1 MCYVSL
7 VIGLGLMVQPSS
19 GAMQLANPVRKVISM
34 LQSMQTKVE
43 EEGKLELSLY
53 EKFMCYCKTGGSD
66 LSASIKEAEAKG
78 PAVTS
83 EIEASEGQLTQ
94 AKEDLKQAQVDR
106 TTAKKDIAEAQV
118 IREKEKTAYAKEA
131 KGYEANLAA
140 INKAIAALEK
150 GMAGSFLQTGAAQ
163 VLRRLALDKQ
173 EMLDVD
179 RQELLSFLSGQQHSG
194 YAPKSG
200 EVTGILKEMGSTMQ
214 KNLDDATATE
224 QAAIKSTDGLIAA
237 KEKEVEALTATIEAK
252 TKQIGELGVAIV
264 QMKEDLS
271 DTAAGLEEDK
281 KFFAQLDK
289 NCKSKEGEWAE
300 RSKTRAEELVALS
313 DTIKA
318 LNTDDALELFK
329 KTLPSAS
336 ASFMQVQLNASEM
349 QVRALATIRAAKQK
363 VDRKDLAGLD
373 LLVLALSGKRSL
385 NRGGFDQVIKM
396 CDDMVEVLKKEQV
409 DDDNKKEYCAQQLDA
424 AEEKHKELE
433 RIVSDTEKEIEAA
446 KEGIA
451 TLGEEIIALEKGIKA
466 LDKSVAQATEQRK
479 EEHVEY
485 QELMASDTAAKEL
498 LSFAKNRLNKF
509 YNPKLYQPAPEEKLS
524 ESDQIYVNYGGTVFA
539 QIASHSK
546 HEDIPSPPPETW
558 DAYAKKSEES
568 AGVIGMIDLL
578 IKDLDKELTEAKAEE
593 NTAQEDYEAMMQDSA
608 EKRTVDSKALSQK
621 ISTKADM
628 EGELEEHIGLKDTTT
643 KELMATLE
651 YTQSIHNECDWLLQY
666 YDMRKEARAGE
677 IDALEKAKAVLSG
690 ADYSL
695 LQVKGLRRRLK

>member
-1 MCYVSL
+1 
-7 VIGLGLMVQPSS
+7 
-19 GAMQLANPVRKVISM
+19 
-34 LQSMQTKVE
+34 
-43 EEGKLELSLY
+43 
-53 EKFMCYCKTGGSD
+53 
-66 LSASIKEAEAKG
+66 
-78 PAVTS
+78 
-83 EIEASEGQLTQ
+83 
-94 AKEDLKQAQVDR
+94 
-106 TTAKKDIAEAQV
+106 
-118 IREKEKTAYAKEA
+118 
-131 KGYEANLAA
+131 
-140 INKAIAALEK
+140 
-150 GMAGSFLQTGAAQ
+150 
-163 VLRRLALDKQ
+163 
-173 EMLDVD
+173 
-179 RQELLSFLSGQQHSG
+179 
-194 YAPKSG
+194 
-200 EVTGILKEMGSTMQ
+200 
-214 KNLDDATATE
+214 
-224 QAAIKSTDGLIAA
+224 
-237 KEKEVEALTATIEAK
+237 
-252 TKQIGELGVAIV
+252 
-264 QMKEDLS
+264 
-271 DTAAGLEEDK
+271 
-281 KFFAQLDK
+281 
-289 NCKSKEGEWAE
+289 
-300 RSKTRAEELVALS
+300 
-313 DTIKA
+313 
-318 LNTDDALELFK
+318 
-329 KTLPSAS
+329 
-336 ASFMQVQLNASEM
+336 
-349 QVRALATIRAAKQK
+349 
-363 VDRKDLAGLD
+363 
-373 LLVLALSGKRSL
+373 
-385 NRGGFDQVIKM
+385 
-396 CDDMVEVLKKEQV
+396 
-409 DDDNKKEYCAQQLDA
+409 
-424 AEEKHKELE
+424 
-433 RIVSDTEKEIEAA
+433 
-446 KEGIA
+446 
-451 TLGEEIIALEKGIKA
+451 LEKGIKA